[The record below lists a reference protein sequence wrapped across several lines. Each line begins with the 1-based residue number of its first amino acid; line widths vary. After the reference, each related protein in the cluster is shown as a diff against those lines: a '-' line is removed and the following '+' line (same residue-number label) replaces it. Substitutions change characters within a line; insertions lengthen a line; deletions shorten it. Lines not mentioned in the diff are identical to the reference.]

1 MGDLNGAKEQYE
13 GALPIF
19 QNRLGE
25 NHHRTKAVQGQLEK
39 VMIS

>member
-13 GALPIF
+13 GALTI
-19 QNRLGE
+19 
-25 NHHRTKAVQGQLEK
+25 AVQGQLEK

>member
-13 GALPIF
+13 GALTIF

-25 NHHRTKAVQGQLEK
+25 NHPRTKAVQVQLEK